1 MTIFS
6 SWHCTVFFAG
16 FAGLVA
22 CGTTAAGDEPNLT
35 GISGAEAGQDSTGT
49 TTNADSTQGAGA
61 EGEATAA
68 TAPGPGE
75 SGDQTF
81 FDLGDGSICESQPA
95 GALCDGTIEVMCD
108 GNSGLVSTTECLPG
122 ACIAGTGCVDC
133 QEGEWTCK
141 GPRVMACNTD
151 AVPFWEEIEVCDA
164 AGGMYC
170 DVSVGGCSPLAPLGG
185 TKPTGEYYQY
195 SSFSPAV
202 DGFNVVCDVD
212 ADGDRIWFV
221 ANNAQGQLS
230 VGAYDVTLLD
240 SDLDGELEPH
250 QHPEDPEHTGP
261 IEERVF
267 TFVQSFPIDNG
278 GAVPHQM
285 ELHATPTTLYWAGPQ
300 FITAYDLATNTP
312 SVEAMA
318 PPWLAT
324 QTYAYLAFLG
334 HDDVNDVWYSGNET
348 ARRVFQY
355 DAETETWGYAFEYP
369 ALAGDHMD
377 GIEVVTDPNTGTAF
391 VYVSDMTSNFIGQYR
406 HDPQLGWVQENLF
419 TYNEAAGEVVEG
431 FGYGALRHFWVGSY
445 TQNSFYEIGGG
456 ALTEFLDP
464 PA

>member
-1 MTIFS
+1 MTIRS
-6 SWHCTVFFAG
+6 NWHGTVFLAG
-16 FAGLVA
+16 FASLIA
-22 CGTTAAGDEPNLT
+22 CGTTSADDETNGP
-35 GISGAEAGQDSTGT
+35 GIGGAEAGQGT
-49 TTNADSTQGAGA
+49 SGTSNADSTQGV
-61 EGEATAA
+61 
-68 TAPGPGE
+68 GPGADSMSTTGPGAGD
-75 SGDQTF
+75 SGDAVI
-81 FDLGDGSICESQPA
+81 FDLGDGSICENQPA
-95 GALCDGTIEVMCD
+95 GALCDDTIEVVCD
-108 GNSGLVSTTECLPG
+108 GNSGIVSTTECLPG
-122 ACIAGTGCVDC
+122 ACISGTGCVDC
-133 QEGEWTCK
+133 QAGEWTCK

-151 AVPFWEEIEVCDA
+151 GVPFWEEIEVCDA

-170 DVSVGGCSPLAPLGG
+170 DVSVGGCSPLAPIGG
-185 TKPTGEYYQY
+185 IKPTGEYYQF
-195 SSFSPAV
+195 SSFSPAA
-202 DGFNVVCDVD
+202 DGFTTVCDVD

-221 ANNAQGQLS
+221 AYNAQSQLA

-240 SDLDGELEPH
+240 SDMDGELEPH
-250 QHPEDPEHTGP
+250 QHPDDPDHTGP

-267 TFVQSFPIDNG
+267 TFVQSFPVDNG
-278 GAVPHQM
+278 GAVPHTM

-312 SVEAMA
+312 SVEAPA
-318 PPWLAT
+318 PPWLAG

-334 HDDVNDVWYSGNET
+334 HDDINDVWYSGNET

-355 DAETETWGYAFEYP
+355 DAETQTWGYAFEYP